1 MNGAAYLC
9 LGTGTAAM
17 SFGLVEPSVS
27 YYMAGG
33 GVLLFGTFVEEVT
46 GE

>member
-17 SFGLVEPSVS
+17 SFGLVEPSLP
-27 YYMAGG
+27 YYVGG
-33 GVLLFGTFVEEVT
+33 IAVLFVGLLAEEAT
-46 GE
+46 NA